1 MNLGCD
7 CNCTV
12 TPLVEDFVSFSIF
25 NLFIIPSVGSLPAKS
40 PFSQPAGF
48 NG

>member
-1 MNLGCD
+1 MATFDPGPAPGKLKIDNVMILD
-7 CNCTV
+7 
-12 TPLVEDFVSFSIF
+12 
-25 NLFIIPSVGSLPAKS
+25 SVGSLPAKS